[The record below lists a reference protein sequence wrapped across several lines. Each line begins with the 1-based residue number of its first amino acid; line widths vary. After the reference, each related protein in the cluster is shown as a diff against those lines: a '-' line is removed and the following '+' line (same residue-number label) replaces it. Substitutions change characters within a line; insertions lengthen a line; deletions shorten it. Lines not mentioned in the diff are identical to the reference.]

1 MTVTTLF
8 PRTQAVHSERLGL
21 VRKQITPTRWRI
33 TTRCGL
39 VVGYL
44 DDSAAEGRV
53 RAMRMRRDRRGFTLV
68 GDFAAFEDAFEALAL

>member
-1 MTVTTLF
+1 MTVTMLF
-8 PRTQAVHSERLGL
+8 PRAQAVYSERLGL

-33 TTRCGL
+33 TTAAGV

-44 DDSAAEGRV
+44 DNFAAEGRV
-53 RAMRMRRDRRGFTLV
+53 RAMRMRRDRRSFTLV